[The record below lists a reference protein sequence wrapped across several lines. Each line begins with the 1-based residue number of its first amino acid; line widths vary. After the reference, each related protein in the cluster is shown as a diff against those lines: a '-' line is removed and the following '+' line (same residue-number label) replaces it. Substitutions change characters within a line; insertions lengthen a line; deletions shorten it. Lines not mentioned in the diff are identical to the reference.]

1 MNVVVPITEG
11 RGQLRPGTSPAKREL
26 PLDTILTGD
35 CVGEMARLPDESVDM
50 IFADPPYNLQLGGD
64 LFRPE
69 GGKVDACDDDWDKFD
84 SLAAYD
90 DFTREWLEQARRIL
104 KPDGTI
110 WVIGSYHN
118 IYRVG
123 ALLQD
128 ADFWILN
135 DIVWRKSNP
144 MPNFRGTRFTNAH
157 ETLIWCAKDEKARYT
172 FNYRAMKALN
182 DDLQMRSD
190 WVLPICSGGE
200 RVKDQAGDK
209 AHPTQKPEALLYRVL
224 LACTKPGDVV
234 LDPFFGT
241 GTTGAV
247 ARRLGRKWI
256 GIEREPAYVKVARS
270 RIASTLPLDES
281 AMGVMVEKRSQPRV
295 AFGLLV
301 ESGMVPAGSLLT
313 DSKRRWSARV
323 RADGSIECGGQSG
336 SIHKVGAALQGAPS
350 CNGWTFW
357 HVEQGDGLTLI
368 DALRQKHLSSL
379 A

>member
-1 MNVVVPITEG
+1 MNLITPIGEDRG
-11 RGQLRPGTSPAKREL
+11 RLRPAARRQAKDL
-26 PLDTILTGD
+26 SLDSIIEGD
-35 CVGEMARLPDESVDM
+35 CIAAMARLPDKSVDM

-69 GGKVDACDDDWDKFD
+69 GGRVDAVDDQWDKFD
-84 SLAAYD
+84 SFGAYD
-90 DFTREWLEQARRIL
+90 DFTRDWLAEARRIL
-104 KPDGTI
+104 KDDGSI

-118 IYRVG
+118 IFRVG

-128 ADFWILN
+128 AGYWILN

-190 WVLPICSGGE
+190 WVLPICSGNE
-200 RVKDQAGDK
+200 REKDANGDK
-209 AHPTQKPEALLYRVL
+209 AHPTQKPEALLYRIL

-247 ARRLGRKWI
+247 AKRLGRKWI
-256 GIEREPAYVKVARS
+256 GIERERNYIEVARA
-270 RIASTLPLDES
+270 RIAAALPLDES
-281 AMGVMVEKRSQPRV
+281 AMTVMPDKRSAPRV

-301 ESGMVPAGSLLT
+301 ESGMIAPGAIIT
-313 DSKRRWSARV
+313 DAKRRWSATV
-323 RADGSIECGGQSG
+323 RADGSIGCDGFTG
-336 SIHKVGAALQGAPS
+336 SIHKVGAGLQGAPS

-357 HVEQGDGLTLI
+357 HIEEHGRLVEI
-368 DALRQKHLSSL
+368 DTLRQRHL
-379 A
+379 AVI